1 MLHHLPGNVC
11 QNSHQVNSRTGTQ
24 SSPAACLSVQL
35 MNADHQAFD
44 VEQQTYLHKAHNLQ
58 PDKLYHNALILLHTA
73 HKP

>member
-1 MLHHLPGNVC
+1 
-11 QNSHQVNSRTGTQ
+11 
-24 SSPAACLSVQL
+24 

-73 HKP
+73 HKPWQHNHAKDEVGQNRMGGLPSTKIE